1 MSASRPP
8 RQLGQLWLSRAR
20 EFTREPGVLFWVF
33 GFPLLLAVAL
43 GIAFR
48 DRGAERSVVLVADTG
63 DAQASGALVE
73 ALAASPLLEPRAAPA
88 PEAEERFGRGEGL
101 VLVRLGH
108 PPETAF
114 DPARPG
120 AAVAAAA
127 VRDAL
132 ERAAGRRDVL
142 DVREATAVAPGRRYV
157 DFLIPGLL
165 GLSLLSGG
173 IWGVGYGV
181 VGMRVKRLL
190 KRLAATPM
198 SRPAFLA
205 SFLLHRLSV
214 AFLEAAFLLVFAR
227 LAFGVVLRGSWLDLL
242 ALIVAGAAS
251 FSGLGL
257 LIASRARNMETA
269 NGLMNL
275 ASLPMWLLSG
285 VFFSTSNFPGWL
297 RPFVDALPLTALND
311 ALRGV
316 VNDGH
321 GLLALLP
328 QVGILLAWGIVC
340 FALALRLFRW
350 Q

>member
-1 MSASRPP
+1 MSETRPP
-8 RQLGQLWLSRAR
+8 GQLGQMWLARAR
-20 EFTREPGVLFWVF
+20 EFTREPGVIFWVF

-43 GIAFR
+43 GVAFR
-48 DRGAERSVVLVADTG
+48 DRGVERSVVLVAEPGGTPAAG
-63 DAQASGALVE
+63 PLAA
-73 ALAASPLLEPRAAPA
+73 ALAASPLLEPRAAAP
-88 PEAEERFGRGEGL
+88 PEAERRFARGEGL
-101 VLVRLGH
+101 VLVTPGT
-108 PPETAF
+108 PPVLAF
-114 DPARPG
+114 DAARPG
-120 AAVAAAA
+120 AAAAAAA

-132 ERAAGRRDVL
+132 ERAAGRRDL
-142 DVREATAVAPGRRYV
+142 LEVREATAVAPGRRYV

-205 SFLLHRLSV
+205 SFLLHRLTV

-227 LAFGVVLRGSWLDLL
+227 LAFGVVVRGPWPDLVL
-242 ALIVAGAAS
+242 LVVLGAAS

-275 ASLPMWLLSG
+275 AALPMWLLSG
-285 VFFSTSNFPGWL
+285 VFFATSNFPGWL

-311 ALRGV
+311 ALRGI
-316 VNDGH
+316 VNDGE

-328 QVGILLAWGIVC
+328 QVGVLAAWGGAC